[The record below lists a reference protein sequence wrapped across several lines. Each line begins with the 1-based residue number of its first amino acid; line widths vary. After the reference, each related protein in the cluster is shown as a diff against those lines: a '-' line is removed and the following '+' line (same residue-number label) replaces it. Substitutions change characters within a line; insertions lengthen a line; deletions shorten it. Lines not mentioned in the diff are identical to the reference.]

1 MSNENKP
8 NYEVKIP
15 LEVNGNWEY
24 FPIYNPPNATGETS
38 GDVTLSDN
46 YIGDNITT
54 LDKNSSI
61 AFTPKGANDLY
72 KNVLSKVDEDSQ
84 RVTGPVE
91 FNGPIEFNNTTYF
104 WKTAEFGKGSDD
116 VDSLVHFRKPF
127 TLKIGLSNV
136 DDGLKATGTIEMNSQ
151 PVTVNIDSMAL
162 PAGNLTG
169 TVPLKCIPQGA
180 IETLIPKDSLDA
192 AIDEYKKAAD
202 DNKPY
207 QIGDTILDNKTKIMY
222 IAKGP
227 DLTKKENYVEYASGT
242 AMKLGATTVGSETQ
256 PIYLNLGS
264 PEVITNIAVAYGGTG
279 GSNVKEASA
288 NLKYTNLSS
297 RSNVP
302 NKDLNEVRIAG
313 SYFDNGSVVESNLPS
328 TKKYAYNLEVFENT
342 DGTVRQQLRYYNDF
356 NIWERIYKETED
368 NNLPQLTNNWTSW
381 HSIGE
386 SSSGANTSLIVIPGK
401 AEGLTSNNFIVAPDN
416 TSESEKIIQV
426 SPASTQDTN
435 AFTYTLN
442 HLPLGAYSI
451 IIRSKVSSLTEA
463 NLLNISVSS
472 NSGGSV
478 WNTLKNIN
486 IQGAYYQKVN
496 TWESM
501 SFGVNLTGTRT
512 SKFRIDCMCLKNN
525 DTSIQCEI
533 DYIRIM
539 PSGTALGSIG

>member
-15 LEVNGNWEY
+15 LEVDGNWEY

-72 KNVLSKVDEDSQ
+72 KNVLSKVDVNGQ
-84 RVTGPVE
+84 KVTGPVE
-91 FNGPIEFNNTTYF
+91 FNNATYF
-104 WKTAEFGKGSDD
+104 WNTAEFGKGSDD
-116 VDSLVHFRKPF
+116 DSLVHFRKPF
-127 TLKIGLSNV
+127 TLKIGLSDV
-136 DDGLKATGTIEMNSQ
+136 ADGLKAIGTIEMNSR
-151 PVTVNIDSMAL
+151 PVTVNIDTMAL

-169 TVPLKCIPQGA
+169 TVPLNCIPQGA

-207 QIGDTILDNKTKIMY
+207 QIGDTILDNTTKIMY

-227 DLTKKENYVEYASGT
+227 DLKDKSNYVEYASGT
-242 AMKLGATTVGSETQ
+242 AMKLGGTTIGSITR

-264 PEVITNIAVAYGGTG
+264 PEPITNVAVAYGGTG
-279 GSNVKEASA
+279 GSNIKEASA
-288 NLKYTNLSS
+288 NLKYTNLSN

-302 NKDLNEVRIAG
+302 NKDLNEVRTAG
-313 SYFDNGSVVESNLPS
+313 SYFDNGSVVESNLPG

-356 NIWERIYKETED
+356 NIWERIYKKTED
-368 NNLPQLTNNWTSW
+368 SNLPQLTNNWTSW
-381 HSIGE
+381 RSIGE
-386 SSSGANTSLIVIPGK
+386 SSSGANTGLIVIPEK

-426 SPASTQDTN
+426 SPVSTQDIN
-435 AFTYTLN
+435 VFTYTLN

-478 WNTLKNIN
+478 WNILKSIN

-533 DYIRIM
+533 DYIRII